1 MNASTGMIW
10 NAIGN
15 CRGEVYQASSLSRDT
30 MQASFTY
37 PPPDLRG
44 AVSNEAEAELE
55 PVSDDDT
62 EDVERELGG
71 NEGAARR
78 VCGYFCTPYWHDCV
92 QVSRTDSVNDAGAAH
107 PERRF

>member
-15 CRGEVYQASSLSRDT
+15 CRGEVDQASSSSRDT
-30 MQASFTY
+30 TQASFTY

-71 NEGAARR
+71 NEGAPRR
-78 VCGYFCTPYWHDCV
+78 VCGYLGAPHGHDGV
-92 QVSRTDSVNDAGAAH
+92 EVTGTNTIDDARTAH
-107 PERRF
+107 PGRRR